1 VPVISWRGEPLALP
15 RRQARAVLY
24 ILAHEGK
31 PLGREKLADLL
42 WPEKAPAA
50 ARRNL
55 ARLLSLLRS
64 ELPVK
69 ELLGSDNAAVW
80 LDPGQASCDVQDFQ
94 QLGKSNL
101 PQEWKTA
108 VSLYRGSF
116 LDSFTL
122 ESYTFEEWQESNA
135 LDLER
140 RYLETLAKLVKKL
153 QAGGETADAISYAR
167 RYLAIDDLAETIH
180 RALIAL
186 YAARG
191 ERTAALQ
198 QYSHFTEILHRELG
212 VEPLPETRAVFEAAR
227 DGQVS
232 PKPIPVPQPSWSTL
246 PGLDLPLVG
255 RQNAW
260 NALDEAYRQEQS
272 GGAILISGAPGVGKS
287 RLMQDF
293 ASRQS
298 SLVLVGNCHTG
309 SQALFFQPLVQ
320 ALRQGLLNTDQG
332 RLVKAIWLSEL
343 SILLPELREQYPDL
357 PAPLPLEPAQS
368 QARLLEAITQAFL
381 TLAEHSPLLLCLDD
395 LHAAD
400 EGTLAWLNY
409 ATRHLVNS
417 RICLLVTYRTQES
430 SKLAAWQRALSRSGR
445 GHQIYLDSLDE
456 PAVATL
462 VTLAGALQETA
473 VELVP
478 ELHEATGGNAY
489 FLLETIRELLESDS
503 LQNRTGP
510 VPLPQTVREA
520 VLRRADRLSPLTR
533 QVLDA
538 ASVLYPLLEIPLLS
552 KTSARSEMEVAG
564 ALDDLTRRQL
574 LIPDGSGFRFQHD
587 LTREAVYRALSE
599 WRARLLH
606 RRAAQLL
613 EQQPSRPV
621 EYTAVIAAHYEAAGD
636 YSLAIAGYRK
646 AAIEA
651 QEINAFT
658 IASAY
663 VRKAFAL
670 LPQGGELAEIRPD
683 LLERLGDCLRLGGQ
697 FGAAYPQYQEAFSSL
712 ADNQLLARARIK
724 RKMAENLWPLDRTTE
739 AIAQVKQAADLITP
753 LLHENQED
761 AISEWAAIYLVMA
774 WSYYW
779 LLDLPGIE
787 SALNELEPLLDIPG
801 YNEQKQR
808 YYVYQSLANDFLGRR
823 YRADSRVVRI
833 TQNHFET
840 ARKSGDLYLTADTEF
855 RLGFS
860 LLWSGQIA
868 EARDHLEH
876 SMQICEDLAVY
887 FLWVQNATYFMVA
900 ARLMGDVQA
909 VAAIF
914 PKVLERTDAVGSKAY
929 LSTTQANGA
938 WLAYRKGDREEG
950 IRLAR
955 DVAGQWDRGVTQPFQ
970 WLARWVLLATA
981 LEDNNLEEAIIQARV
996 MSTPPQL
1003 LLPDPLNEALE
1014 TAVSLWEQ
1022 GDHNNLRKALI
1033 QAKNLAEQAHYL

>member
-1 VPVISWRGEPLALP
+1 MVQSNNPHYANKFSEPLLHLDLLGVPVISWRGEPLALP

-167 RYLAIDDLAETIH
+167 RYLAVDDLAETIH

-186 YAARG
+186 YAAQG

-489 FLLETIRELLESDS
+489 FLLETIRELLESGG
-503 LQNRTGP
+503 LQGRTGP

-538 ASVLYPLLEIPLLS
+538 ASVLCPLLEIPLLS

-564 ALDDLTRRQL
+564 ALDDLVRRQL
-574 LIPDGSGFRFQHD
+574 LIPEGSGFRFQHD
-587 LTREAVYRALSE
+587 LTREAIYRAISD
-599 WRARLLH
+599 WRLRLLH
-606 RRAAQLL
+606 RRSAQTL
-613 EQQPSRPV
+613 EKIQT
-621 EYTAVIAAHYEAAGD
+621 Y
-636 YSLAIAGYRK
+636 
-646 AAIEA
+646 
-651 QEINAFT
+651 
-658 IASAY
+658 
-663 VRKAFAL
+663 
-670 LPQGGELAEIRPD
+670 
-683 LLERLGDCLRLGGQ
+683 
-697 FGAAYPQYQEAFSSL
+697 
-712 ADNQLLARARIK
+712 
-724 RKMAENLWPLDRTTE
+724 
-739 AIAQVKQAADLITP
+739 
-753 LLHENQED
+753 NQEN
-761 AISEWAAIYLVMA
+761 V
-774 WSYYW
+774 
-779 LLDLPGIE
+779 
-787 SALNELEPLLDIPG
+787 
-801 YNEQKQR
+801 
-808 YYVYQSLANDFLGRR
+808 LG
-823 YRADSRVVRI
+823 
-833 TQNHFET
+833 
-840 ARKSGDLYLTADTEF
+840 
-855 RLGFS
+855 
-860 LLWSGQIA
+860 
-868 EARDHLEH
+868 
-876 SMQICEDLAVY
+876 
-887 FLWVQNATYFMVA
+887 
-900 ARLMGDVQA
+900 
-909 VAAIF
+909 
-914 PKVLERTDAVGSKAY
+914 
-929 LSTTQANGA
+929 
-938 WLAYRKGDREEG
+938 
-950 IRLAR
+950 
-955 DVAGQWDRGVTQPFQ
+955 
-970 WLARWVLLATA
+970 
-981 LEDNNLEEAIIQARV
+981 
-996 MSTPPQL
+996 
-1003 LLPDPLNEALE
+1003 
-1014 TAVSLWEQ
+1014 
-1022 GDHNNLRKALI
+1022 
-1033 QAKNLAEQAHYL
+1033 